1 MQRDVKIKADEKKLI
16 RLFKKGKTLREIGK
30 EFGMSP
36 TTVSHRLAELGYHK
50 KAYVPAT
57 MKMEDKPLE
66 DNVIEYIVKE
76 PKKKEIKSI
85 EDFTEEE
92 LEKMSEDEVRN
103 LLPI

>member
-30 EFGMSP
+30 EFGMSS

-57 MKMEDKPLE
+57 MKVEDKPLE
-66 DNVIEYIVKE
+66 DWQIDLLDEMKLNNYPEERMAYMLGMNLE
-76 PKKKEIKSI
+76 FLKKKGY
-85 EDFTEEE
+85 
-92 LEKMSEDEVRN
+92 L
-103 LLPI
+103 